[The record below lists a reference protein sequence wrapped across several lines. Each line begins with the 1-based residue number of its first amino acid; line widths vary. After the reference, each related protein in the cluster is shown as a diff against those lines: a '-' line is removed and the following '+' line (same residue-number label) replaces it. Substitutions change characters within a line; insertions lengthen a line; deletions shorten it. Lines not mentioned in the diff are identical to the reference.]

1 MAGGY
6 NAVADSDGVMHYIY
20 AQDEPMSCALACMFM
35 IENEVEQMTHGE
47 GEGRVKQVSGGHAGS
62 LLASQL
68 AGDNGGLGWGT
79 TVNNAAKTFADLG
92 VQLTKVGSFDPTG
105 ATYSFVWDKP
115 RIRDGRPAL
124 ILIGW
129 YQYSKGKL
137 TRNGGHF
144 IVAARVAKNRAVVV
158 LDPLKGTL
166 HELHGHKGIYL
177 NHGLFGKIEFILYTG

>member
-1 MAGGY
+1 MAGSY

-20 AQDEPMSCALACMFM
+20 AQLEPMSCALACMFM
-35 IENEVEQMTHGE
+35 IENEVEQMTHAE
-47 GEGRVKQVSGGHAGS
+47 GEGGIKQVSGAHPGS

-68 AGDNGGLGWGT
+68 TGDNGGLGWGT
-79 TVNNAAKTFADLG
+79 TVANAAKTFADLG
-92 VQLTKVGSFDPTG
+92 VQLTKVDSFDPTG
-105 ATYSFVWDKP
+105 AKYGSKWDKP
-115 RIRDGRPAL
+115 RIRDSKPAL

-144 IVAARVAKNRAVVV
+144 IVAARIAKSNAVVV
-158 LDPLKGTL
+158 LDPLLGTL
-166 HELHGHKGIYL
+166 HELHGHKGVYL